1 MRCDDCL
8 ASSKRSA
15 PPVRW
20 SIPRESDFRCGPIA
34 DRIGPSANSCA
45 VTFIGEAQTET
56 PRRVPRYSPSTCVI
70 SALSRRLLGGCKL
83 SNKARQWFSI
93 TQVLFRQGGGTQP
106 TAPGAGPPQERQPP
120 GALIVTV
127 CPNFIVLAFSRA
139 IWLSSPAIRRSRHIL
154 SHALRA

>member
-1 MRCDDCL
+1 MWL
-8 ASSKRSA
+8 SLKVVTRSCQA
-15 PPVRW
+15 IQSEATYQHRLVFALSAALVTVR
-20 SIPRESDFRCGPIA
+20 RYRDQF
-34 DRIGPSANSCA
+34 
-45 VTFIGEAQTET
+45 GEAQTET
-56 PRRVPRYSPSTCVI
+56 PPRVPRYSPSTCVI